1 MRSLIGMSIP
11 FDCGYDDQAA
21 SLFLEVLNS
30 FRKEYGNEPWEY
42 DAELS
47 KLAAAQ
53 LTDLLNYSDNERPRY
68 YSFDDKMECGT
79 AANYGYIRY
88 IVDGTSGLTANTS
101 YLFLDENLHKEIF
114 YTNFLGKWTYEKIGF
129 AFESRHNIGFY
140 CIFITR

>member
-114 YTNFLGKWTYEKIGF
+114 LYFLFRQVDVRKD
-129 AFESRHNIGFY
+129 RL
-140 CIFITR
+140 CI

>member
-68 YSFDDKMECGT
+68 YSFDDIMECGT

-101 YLFLDENLHKEIF
+101 Y
-114 YTNFLGKWTYEKIGF
+114 
-129 AFESRHNIGFY
+129 
-140 CIFITR
+140 